1 MLQAKEFLPNTS
13 KNMLRYRKRTKNLLV
28 KVAIYFILITLAF
41 VVLSPFLQVVGRSLK
56 TAAAL
61 MTVTVNGIP
70 HSPQLFDNYSRAAEA
85 LQYGKFLLNSLFLT
99 ILPTIG
105 AVLSASLVGY
115 GFARYNF
122 KGRGILFML
131 VLLTLIVPP
140 QAVIIPLYEL
150 YNTFGWL
157 NPQQPYLSWL
167 PLIVPSFFANGLKGG
182 LFVFIFRQT
191 FRGIP
196 KELEEAARLDGCGM
210 LRSYLLVAMPL
221 SGPAILV
228 SSILSIVWQW
238 NNYFEPQVFLTLDT
252 MWPLTMRLADIYT
265 YYFQSAQDAFS
276 TYNIAIVAAASV
288 LVMIPMVVFYALVQ
302 RLFIKG
308 VERTGLVE

>member
-1 MLQAKEFLPNTS
+1 M
-13 KNMLRYRKRTKNLLV
+13 NMLRYRRRIKSILIHI
-28 KVAIYFILITLAF
+28 AIYFILINFAF
-41 VVLSPFLQVVGRSLK
+41 VFLYPFIQVIVRSIK
-56 TAAAL
+56 SADDIIN
-61 MTVTVNGIP
+61 VTVMWIP
-70 HSPQLFDNYSRAAEA
+70 RAPKLLDNYARAAEA
-85 LQYGKFLLNSLFLT
+85 LKYGRFFLNSLLLT
-99 ILPTIG
+99 LIPTAG
-105 AVLSASLVGY
+105 MLFSASLTGY

-122 KGRGILFML
+122 KGKGLLFAL

-140 QAVIIPLYEL
+140 QSVIIPLYEL

-157 NPQQPYLSWL
+157 DNQQPYLSWL

-182 LFVFIFRQT
+182 LFVFIFRQI

-196 KELEEAARLDGCGM
+196 RELEEAARLDGCGM
-210 LRSYLLVAMPL
+210 WRCYLLVALPL
-221 SGPAILV
+221 SGSAILV

-252 MWPLTMRLADIYT
+252 MWPLTMRLANIFT
-265 YYFQSAQDAFS
+265 YYFDTISDAFS
-276 TYNIAIVAAASV
+276 TYNIAIVSASTV
-288 LVMIPMVVFYALVQ
+288 LVMLPMLVFYFLVQ